1 MLRDIERGAPTE
13 GEHILGDMLA
23 RATRAGVETPVLE
36 IALTHVRAYE
46 IARPEGK

>member
-1 MLRDIERGAPTE
+1 MERGAPTE

-23 RATRAGVETPVLE
+23 RATRAGVEAPILE

-46 IARPEGK
+46 VARLASA